1 MSPMDTMSKRNI
13 YVSNKPLSAAK
24 ELWQESLKK
33 HGFYT
38 RDPLETIAVDD
49 SLGRITAEPVFA
61 LRSSPSYNA
70 AAMDGIAVH
79 FSDLT
84 GASEAKPLRLGTGK
98 FIPVNTGN
106 AIPEGFNAVVM
117 IEDVHYRSDTEVELH
132 MPATPWQHVR
142 TIGEDI
148 VATELILPEGHRIR
162 AIDQGAMLATGVTEI
177 SVRRPPKAHVIPTGS
192 ELIQPHQQPKAG
204 QIIEFNSRILAGY
217 LHEWGAD
224 ADRGLPVVDDPEL
237 LKRALL
243 TAADENDL
251 VILNAGASAG
261 TRDYSAKVLA
271 EIGEVIVHGV
281 AIKPGKPVILAM
293 IGDTPVIGLPGYP
306 VSALLT
312 MRIFVREMI
321 SLFLGQGQPQSDYVE
336 AILSRPLHSSMGV
349 DQFVRITLGRVG
361 DNLMATPSGK
371 GAGAVM
377 SLVRADGLLTVPSGC
392 EGIGAG
398 EKVQIELLR
407 PQTEVDATLVCIGS
421 HDNIL
426 DLLANHLHK
435 QRPIVRISSAH
446 VGSMGGIMAIKRGE
460 AHIAG
465 THLLDEQT
473 GEYNIS
479 FIKRFL
485 RGVPLQLI
493 NLCYREQGLIVAL
506 GNPKDIRGFRDIAKE
521 KFTFIN
527 RQNGAGT
534 RLLTDKVLRDE
545 GIDAS
550 EIIGYDHEEYTH
562 MSVAAAVANGSV
574 DSGLG
579 IRAAANALGLDFVP
593 IALECYDLI
602 VPGRHLQDSKVVSV
616 LELIRNSTVFHAAI
630 TALGGYDLRDCGKVV
645 YEQ

>member
-1 MSPMDTMSKRNI
+1 MSKRNI
-13 YVSNKPLSAAK
+13 YLSNKPLSEAK
-24 ELWQESLKK
+24 ELWQAALHR
-33 HGFYT
+33 HGFYS
-38 RDPLETIAVDD
+38 RDPLETIEVDD
-49 SLGRITAEPVFA
+49 SMGRITAEPVFA
-61 LRSSPSYNA
+61 LRSSPSYDA

-79 FSDLT
+79 FNDLT
-84 GASEAKPLRLGTGK
+84 GASEAKSIRLGDDK

-106 AIPEGFNAVVM
+106 ALPEGFNAVVM
-117 IEDVHYRSDTEVELH
+117 IEDVHYIGEKEVELH

-148 VATELILPEGHRIR
+148 VATELILPEGHKIR
-162 AIDQGAMLATGVTEI
+162 AIDQGAMLATGITEI
-177 SVRRPPKAHVIPTGS
+177 KVQRPPKAHVIPTGS
-192 ELIQPHQQPKAG
+192 ELIQPHQKPKAG

-217 LHEWGAD
+217 LNEWGAE
-224 ADRGLPVVDDPEL
+224 ATRGLPVIDNPEL

-243 TAADENDL
+243 AAAAENDL

-271 EIGEVIVHGV
+271 ELGEVIVHGV

-306 VSALLT
+306 ISALLT

-321 SLFLGQGQPQSDYVE
+321 SIFLGQGQPESQYVE
-336 AILSRPLHSSMGV
+336 ATLSRPLHSSMGV

-377 SLVRADGLLTVPSGC
+377 SLVRADGLLTVPSGS

-407 PQTEVDATLVCIGS
+407 PQTEVDSTLVCIGS

-435 QRPIVRISSAH
+435 RRPIVRISSAH
-446 VGSMGGIMAIKRGE
+446 VGSMGGIMAIRRGE

-465 THLLDEQT
+465 THLLDETT
-473 GEYNIS
+473 GEYNVS
-479 FIKRFL
+479 FIQRFL
-485 RGVPLQLI
+485 KNIPLQLI
-493 NLCYREQGLIVAL
+493 NLCYREQGLIVAK
-506 GNPKDIRGFRDIAKE
+506 GNPKNIQGFRDIAKE
-521 KFTFIN
+521 KHTFIN

-534 RLLTDKVLRDE
+534 RLLTDKVLQDE
-545 GIDAS
+545 GIAPS
-550 EIIGYDHEEYTH
+550 EIVGYDHEEYTH
-562 MSVAAAVANGSV
+562 MSVAASVANGSI
-574 DSGLG
+574 DTGLG

-593 IALECYDLI
+593 IALERYDLI
-602 VPGRHLQDSKVVSV
+602 VPGFHLHDSKVASV
-616 LELIRNSTVFHAAI
+616 LELIRTNTVFHDAI
-630 TALGGYDLRDCGKVV
+630 IALGGYNLRDCGKVM